1 MHKPGPSR
9 EYHSRSKPKPMNSGL
24 FSKSGAGQKMD
35 PKPKCPS
42 GVQAAKVEAYRNQR
56 KTASNR
62 NDNGKR

>member
-1 MHKPGPSR
+1 
-9 EYHSRSKPKPMNSGL
+9 MNSGL